1 MWTGGI
7 LPVHITFE
15 WIIQRVNEM
24 SFALSTNAEI
34 PRLRSSLV
42 AASKTLETSMERLS
56 SGKKIN
62 SASDDAAGF
71 AISERMT
78 TQIRGLN
85 KVVSNIND
93 AISLVSTAQGTTRE
107 AINIVQR
114 IRELTVQ
121 GLSDTNGEKDKAHI
135 QTEIEALIE
144 EIAKIGENSRFNGRD
159 YHRTTMYS
167 IQTGIDD
174 GDQIHFHT
182 NYMDPSYLGNAFGNV
197 SSFSTG
203 SNATVTLTNTAWAHG
218 SHKIAQNDVILFS
231 NIDAPNS
238 QTGTDTYVVISSTDN
253 ADGSQT
259 ITLNNDLSSNDA
271 TNILT
276 GQGAIA
282 FVAAELEYPPSGG
295 FNLVTSGGNKSLA
308 NLDITDASKATTAID
323 SLDAALR
330 NLTNS
335 STNLGAIENRL
346 QFSMSNALSIS
357 QVAQAALSN
366 IADADFA
373 VESAKLTK
381 SMVLRHSVS
390 IMMAQSRAQPELVL
404 SLLKN
409 Q

>member
-1 MWTGGI
+1 
-7 LPVHITFE
+7 
-15 WIIQRVNEM
+15 M
-24 SFALSTNAEI
+24 SFALSIQAEI
-34 PRLRSSLV
+34 PRLRSSIV
-42 AASKTLETSMERLS
+42 DASKTLETSMERLS

-78 TQIRGLN
+78 TQVRGLN
-85 KVVSNIND
+85 KVVQNIND
-93 AISLVSTAQGTTRE
+93 AISLVSTAQGTTME

-114 IRELTVQ
+114 MRELTVQ
-121 GLSDTNGEKDKAHI
+121 GLSDTNGVKDKAHI
-135 QTEIEALIE
+135 QSELNALIA
-144 EIAKIGENSRFNGRD
+144 EIGKIGENSKFNERD

-167 IQTGIDD
+167 IQVGTGD
-174 GDQIHFHT
+174 GEQIHFHT
-182 NYMDPSYLGNAFGNV
+182 NYMDSSYLGNAFGNV

-203 SNATVTLTNTAWAHG
+203 SNATVTLTNSAWAQG

-271 TNILT
+271 NNILT

-323 SLDAALR
+323 TLDAALR
-330 NLTNS
+330 NLINS
-335 STNLGAIENRL
+335 STNLGSIENRL
-346 QFSMSNALSIS
+346 QFSMSNALSTS
-357 QVAQAALSN
+357 RVAQAALSN

-404 SLLKN
+404 LLLKN